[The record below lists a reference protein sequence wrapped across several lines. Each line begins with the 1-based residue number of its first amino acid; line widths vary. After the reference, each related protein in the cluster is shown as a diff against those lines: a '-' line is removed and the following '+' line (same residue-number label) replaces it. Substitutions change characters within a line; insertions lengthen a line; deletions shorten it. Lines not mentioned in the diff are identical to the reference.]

1 MRLIILAILLY
12 LLYRVVK
19 NYLSRGQDGSRED
32 RAGEVSEM
40 VQDPVCKT
48 FVRVRD
54 AEKRVI
60 GGRTYYFCS
69 KECAERFEIE
79 EKSSN

>member
-1 MRLIILAILLY
+1 MRLILLAILLY
-12 LLYRVVK
+12 LLYRVLRS
-19 NYLSRGQDGSRED
+19 YLGKAKTPD
-32 RAGEVSEM
+32 RHQGGEINDM

-48 FVRVRD
+48 FIHVRD

-60 GGRTYYFCS
+60 KGQTHYFCS

-79 EKSSN
+79 QKGK